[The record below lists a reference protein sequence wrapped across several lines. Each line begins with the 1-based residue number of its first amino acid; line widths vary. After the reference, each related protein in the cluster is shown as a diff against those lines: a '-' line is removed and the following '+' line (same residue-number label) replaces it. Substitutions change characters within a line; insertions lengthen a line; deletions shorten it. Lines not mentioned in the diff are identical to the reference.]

1 MKHVLSPWLFTKIVR
16 TKILARS
23 SSFFLVS
30 AQTISHAG
38 YPPWF
43 PVHNST
49 WAFLAFMTYIFH
61 SLAPHIYVWEMLSYL
76 SLAQKIPHRPCQL
89 MSFSTRGSAD
99 STGKA
104 PRGRERER
112 SRWAERSPTYSPDTY
127 NSKEPRVSANHSG
140 FFFLGFQTGIEK
152 ASWDHCKEQ
161 HTNRPADQCK
171 RHHCEFFKLDSNSL
185 VLSK

>member
-1 MKHVLSPWLFTKIVR
+1 MGKTCPFPLAIYQNSQDENLSQEH
-16 TKILARS
+16 
-23 SSFFLVS
+23 SFFLVS

-89 MSFSTRGSAD
+89 MSFSTRGRHSAF
-99 STGKA
+99 
-104 PRGRERER
+104 P
-112 SRWAERSPTYSPDTY
+112 
-127 NSKEPRVSANHSG
+127 
-140 FFFLGFQTGIEK
+140 FLSHFIQIEI
-152 ASWDHCKEQ
+152 
-161 HTNRPADQCK
+161 
-171 RHHCEFFKLDSNSL
+171 L
-185 VLSK
+185 

>member
-1 MKHVLSPWLFTKIVR
+1 MWNRYVSSTIWVAWCYSNEQTEIWIQRSLKDIHEYIMDLRIYMKMVAGLLWGGHGMTTSWRWLK
-16 TKILARS
+16 
-23 SSFFLVS
+23 
-30 AQTISHAG
+30 AQK
-38 YPPWF
+38 
-43 PVHNST
+43 ST
-49 WAFLAFMTYIFH
+49 W
-61 SLAPHIYVWEMLSYL
+61 
-76 SLAQKIPHRPCQL
+76 
-89 MSFSTRGSAD
+89 GSAD

-104 PRGRERER
+104 PRGREREW

-127 NSKEPRVSANHSG
+127 NSKEPGVSANHSG